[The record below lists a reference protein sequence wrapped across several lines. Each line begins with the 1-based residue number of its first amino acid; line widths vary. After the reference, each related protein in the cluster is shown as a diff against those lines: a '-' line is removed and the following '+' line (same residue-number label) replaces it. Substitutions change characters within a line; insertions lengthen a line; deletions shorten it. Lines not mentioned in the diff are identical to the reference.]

1 VSTSCAA
8 CQTPL
13 PDGSRFCPSCGAD
26 STDPGSGRVVV
37 GSTEALLRQVRSQ
50 IGERYEVHD
59 VLGRGGMGAVFRAT
73 EKKLD
78 RQVAIK
84 VLPPE
89 LAGSEDIVQR
99 FQREARTAAKL
110 DHAGIIP
117 IYAVEDEGE
126 LQYFVMKYVRGH
138 PLDQEIDRGPM
149 AIERAQRI
157 VWEAAVALGHAH
169 QRGVVHRD
177 IKPGNIMMEGGE
189 RVLLT
194 DFGISKAFEGT
205 TQFTATGQVIGTPA
219 FMSPEQAK
227 GTAIDGRSDQYS
239 LALVAYQLLA
249 GRLPFEDATVHTLLY
264 KQIFEDP
271 PPLAELRPDVPP
283 FLASAIHR
291 ALEKE
296 PDERFASMEHFANAV
311 RPESAVSVP
320 VAVPPPEGAG
330 TRRALTRVL
339 GVAALVAILGGIGAA
354 AWLLAGDR
362 AGGGAPAVSV
372 ETSQSPTAAPG
383 AAATDSLTGPAPV
396 FTDTTRQETA
406 TAATAT
412 ATPPPETRTPRAQGG
427 VTPPAAPAVGYL
439 TVGADPWG
447 TVVIGGVE
455 IRSTP
460 LTRHALAPGA
470 YVVEVRRAGYHTS
483 VDTVTITAGNA
494 TILRK
499 VLVREP

>member
-1 VSTSCAA
+1 
-8 CQTPL
+8 L
-13 PDGSRFCPSCGAD
+13 PDGSRYCPSCGAD

-37 GSTEALLRQVRSQ
+37 GSTEALLRQVRSHL
-50 IGERYEVHD
+50 GERYEVHD

-89 LAGSEDIVQR
+89 LAGGEDIVQR

-138 PLDQEIDRGPM
+138 PLDDEIDRGPL
-149 AIERAQRI
+149 AIERVQRI

-283 FLASAIHR
+283 FLAAAIHR

-296 PDERFASMEHFANAV
+296 PDARFASMEEFANVV
-311 RPESAVSVP
+311 RPESSVSVP
-320 VAVPPPEGAG
+320 AAVPPPEGARP
-330 TRRALTRVL
+330 RRAVPRML
-339 GVAALVAILGGIGAA
+339 GVAAVVVVLGGIGTA
-354 AWLLAGDR
+354 AWLLRDG
-362 AGGGAPAVSV
+362 AGGGATAVSG
-372 ETSQSPTAAPG
+372 APRV
-383 AAATDSLTGPAPV
+383 ASS
-396 FTDTTRQETA
+396 TTPTA
-406 TAATAT
+406 TAASDSLAAPAGDSAAAPRETITVAAP
-412 ATPPPETRTPRAQGG
+412 ATPPANDARASRQPPP
-427 VTPPAAPAVGYL
+427 VSPPAAPAVGYL

-447 TVVIGGVE
+447 TVLIDGVE
-455 IRSTP
+455 VRSTP
-460 LTRHALAPGA
+460 LTRHALAPGR
-470 YVVEVRRAGYHTS
+470 YVVEVRRAGYQTS
-483 VDTVTITAGNA
+483 VDTVAITASNS